1 MAGNLQAWRQ
11 GNLTVSDEFGKQK
24 LDAMIRIK
32 KDRAVGG
39 LDKINYLQRRDA
51 QACYFE
57 GRAVL
62 NYEMLKVLPESG

>member
-1 MAGNLQAWRQ
+1 
-11 GNLTVSDEFGKQK
+11 
-24 LDAMIRIK
+24 MIRIK